1 MNRSKENPSSARL
14 LMRVEKSLRL
24 ILNTRLWPSMNVER
38 PGDKDIRFIAPSLE
52 REGELAS
59 YRVRVS
65 IVCLD
70 ATEYILI
77 TIIVIM
83 LYQYV

>member
-14 LMRVEKSLRL
+14 LMRVEKSHRL

-52 REGELAS
+52 KEGELAS
-59 YRVRVS
+59 YGVRVS
-65 IVCLD
+65 IV
-70 ATEYILI
+70 EQNRIYIYYIYNLS
-77 TIIVIM
+77 
-83 LYQYV
+83 LFCY